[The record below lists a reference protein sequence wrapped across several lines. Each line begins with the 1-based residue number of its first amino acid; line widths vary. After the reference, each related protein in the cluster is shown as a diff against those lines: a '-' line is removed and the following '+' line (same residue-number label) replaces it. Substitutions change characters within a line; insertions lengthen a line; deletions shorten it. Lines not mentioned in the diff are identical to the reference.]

1 MTRNLGPVA
10 GISYAVVCS
19 GLSLVIP
26 LCAVW
31 YGFMGYVYT
40 MLFGLLLHFIDV
52 VTSDAT
58 ATNIATMKHNGLSTS
73 WIAFCWL
80 YNWLTVISL
89 PCIVFYYT
97 CQDFQTHWDLRLVLQ
112 VAANLAATEAL
123 FTYPHR
129 LMHRHMPQTHLL
141 HHCVVRPSF
150 FSNFL
155 FHPVDLLLEFSAP
168 VCMTCIVS
176 PSSLASCCYLFIL
189 SQIAISSHLAF
200 AVSTIL
206 LSLLLWKDSFTL
218 LVSFG
223 IQTAWYAAGHDE
235 YLKLPHWYGYCVLK
249 AFSSYRP

>member
-1 MTRNLGPVA
+1 MSRTLSPVA
-10 GISYAVVCS
+10 GICFAIVCG

-26 LCAVW
+26 FCAVW

-40 MLFGLLLHFIDV
+40 MAFGLLLHFIDI

-58 ATNIATMKHNGLSTS
+58 ATNIATMKHNGMATS

-80 YNWLTVISL
+80 YNWSTVISL
-89 PCIVFYYT
+89 PCVIFYYT
-97 CQDFQTHWDLRLVLQ
+97 CQDFQVHWDLRLVLQ

-155 FHPVDLLLEFSAP
+155 FHPLDLLLEFSAP
-168 VCMTCIVS
+168 V
-176 PSSLASCCYLFIL
+176 L
-189 SQIAISSHLAF
+189 
-200 AVSTIL
+200 STIL

-235 YLKLPHWYGYCVLK
+235 YLKLPHWYHHQFVSGNYTIYLNTPVNDPQDQVKKLLRRIVPEK
-249 AFSSYRP
+249 QPQH